1 MRSDDEW
8 NEIEADLEAR
18 AAEDFGEVDEWPD
31 ERHRAEV
38 LSNAEAFRRAVEA
51 EAQASW
57 QEPERR
63 PLAYHLGRAVV
74 RASAVLA
81 VVVLLGILTLA
92 GVGAYAIII
101 GAVQ

>member
-18 AAEDFGEVDEWPD
+18 AAEDFGEVDE
-31 ERHRAEV
+31 
-38 LSNAEAFRRAVEA
+38 A

-63 PLAYHLGRAVV
+63 PLAYRLGRAVV